1 MEQFNG
7 STSCAQSI
15 QREATSPDPICLITG
30 SKVDAFVFPLIS
42 LGVSRS
48 RYKWAITGDMW
59 RSARRGLTPSS
70 QGGVFSPPPN
80 DERHSL
86 LEVWVT

>member
-1 MEQFNG
+1 MERFNG

-48 RYKWAITGDMW
+48 RYKLAITDDTLTLG
-59 RSARRGLTPSS
+59 RLLTPSS
-70 QGGVFSPPPN
+70 QGGVFSPPLN
-80 DERHSL
+80 YERYALSK
-86 LEVWVT
+86 VRVT